1 MKKVLLP
8 LVSLLLSLG
17 VSAAPVQKSVAGKQ
31 VTKPMIKTAKPMIKT
46 MSDEDEMEVIPFTTP
61 VVAIY
66 DAESYDI
73 PNYYVILSTTTDAKY
88 DSKTGSV
95 TASPGTITMILDLYN
110 DVESE
115 GAFLPTGTY
124 TWFDD
129 DFDAPSPYSFSAN
142 FTMIDVYDTE
152 FEEGRESTLL
162 TEDITVE
169 KNDNG
174 QYVITTTLDVD
185 GEMVKLQYTGPLQLR
200 SANDR
205 GTVYP
210 QINHNVD
217 ANFNM
222 GGLAIYQGVSD
233 YSNNGTTA
241 LNLYDVEFDTE
252 TGAMKAAP
260 GTHLCMMIS
269 HKRIAKRSDFT
280 LIPGTYTMAT
290 NLDRFTWYP
299 AREIDYMGYT
309 LPFGSY
315 LRELKVV
322 NGETVYT
329 YAYLKEGTFTI
340 EQNEDGTWKGTL
352 DAVSSTGFKM
362 TATWNG
368 VVTMNA
374 EDADIPSV
382 ISDLKD
388 DVYMNFDKL
397 EKGRIYH
404 SGIKGG
410 CRTLIVDLGSPSGKD
425 EGIWSNGDLLRMEF
439 LVDRNDH
446 LLYPGLYTVVPRR
459 WNDDELRAGGM
470 YEPMSLNKGYFA
482 NGGDQVGTRY
492 AHTQEGSYMVYDMVG
507 PAEEGTVEVET
518 DDFENYTF
526 HINLKDDAG
535 YIMAGE
541 WIEKPIE
548 YCYDPEALQEQ
559 IMGIEDVATDET
571 DAIKAVVEG
580 ESIMVINAGN
590 AEVTMFDI
598 YGRQILTTTA
608 DKLIPT
614 ADLAKG
620 IYVINVKN
628 TSIKVAL

>member
-17 VSAAPVQKSVAGKQ
+17 VSAAPVQKSVAGKL
-31 VTKPMIKTAKPMIKT
+31 VTRPMIKTTKPMIKPMTA
-46 MSDEDEMEVIPFTTP
+46 EEEMDVISFNTQ
-61 VVAIY
+61 VVSVY
-66 DAESYDI
+66 DADSYDI
-73 PNYYVILSTTTDAKY
+73 PNYYIILATNTDAKY
-88 DSKTGSV
+88 DNKTGTVS
-95 TASPGTITMILDLYN
+95 APANTITLILDLYN
-110 DVESE
+110 DIETE
-115 GAFLPTGTY
+115 GALIPSGTY
-124 TWFDD
+124 KWFDD
-129 DFDAPSPYSFSAN
+129 DFDAPTSFGYSAN
-142 FTMIDVYDTE
+142 FSMVDVYDPE

-162 TEDITVE
+162 TEDVEVVRDENGNYTISTV
-169 KNDNG
+169 
-174 QYVITTTLDVD
+174 LDVD
-185 GEMVKLQYTGPLQLR
+185 GDKVLLQYNGPITLK

-205 GTVYP
+205 GTVFP
-210 QINHNVD
+210 QINYDVD
-217 ANFNM
+217 ANLNK
-222 GGLAIYQGVSD
+222 GGLAIYQGVTD
-233 YSNNGTTA
+233 YSNNGVTA
-241 LNLYDVEFDTE
+241 LNLYDVEFDRE
-252 TGAMKAAP
+252 TGAMKTA
-260 GTHLCMMIS
+260 GTNLCLMYA
-269 HKRIAKRSDFT
+269 HKRFVKKADYT
-280 LIPGTYTMAT
+280 LVEGEYTNAT
-290 NLDRFTWYP
+290 SLERDTWYP
-299 AREIDYMGYT
+299 GREIDYMGIT
-309 LPFGSY
+309 VPFGSY
-315 LRELKVV
+315 LRQIKVT
-322 NGETVYT
+322 NGEAYYV

-340 EQNEDGTWKGTL
+340 EKNDDGTWKGTL
-352 DAVSSTGFKM
+352 DAISTEGRKI
-362 TATWNG
+362 TAVWSGDVTLDPNQATWP
-368 VVTMNA
+368 VT
-374 EDADIPSV
+374 V
-382 ISDLKD
+382 SDLKD

-404 SGIKGG
+404 AGLKGG

-425 EGIWSNGDLLRMEF
+425 EAVWDNGDLLRMEF

-446 LLYPGLYTVVPRR
+446 LLHPGIYTVVPRR

-492 AHTQEGSYMVYDMVG
+492 AHTREGSYMVYDMVG

-535 YIMAGE
+535 FIMAGE
-541 WIEKPIE
+541 WVEKPLE
-548 YCYDPEALQEQ
+548 YCYDPEALQEM
-559 IMGIEDVATDET
+559 IMGIEDIATDEA